1 MLMTGQVVANDLS
14 PTRVLVL
21 KNGEV
26 FQGQIQRVENGY
38 LVKQSPRSELQIPLR
53 DVRFVCKSL
62 GEAYRQMTAA
72 VGVSNL
78 RQQLSLAEWCL
89 EQGLH
94 NRAAHHWMLSA
105 ATSPDHPKVE
115 SLERRLKAARHSA
128 SNVNDGD
135 KYQVDLQTKTP
146 SASEDPL
153 PEVVTQRT
161 VLLPFTL
168 LVQPVL
174 INHCAA
180 GACHGGQSISRFR
193 LYRLNGKGRM
203 TQQFTYQNLRSV
215 LKQIDLADPHRSPL
229 LKSDELLKSDR
240 NSSVTTIECA
250 RAIWRQK
257 FPDQYSKIVSWILQ
271 TSGQLRTDKLGGE
284 RSIQPDVPRPQ
295 IVPQNPTDL
304 ATDQNLATGPPELP
318 QNDFNRYNKS
328 DPFDPEIYNRR
339 YFARRTE
346 PLDEPPFRP

>member
-1 MLMTGQVVANDLS
+1 MTGQVVANDLS

-21 KNGEV
+21 QNGEV

-38 LVKQSPRSELQIPLR
+38 LVKQSSRSELQIPLR

-105 ATSPDHPKVE
+105 ATSPYHPKVE

-128 SNVNDGD
+128 SSVNDGN
-135 KYQVDLQTKTP
+135 KHQVDLQTKTP
-146 SASEDPL
+146 LASGNSL
-153 PEVVTQRT
+153 PEVVTQRI

-174 INHCAA
+174 INHCAV
-180 GACHGGQSISRFR
+180 GACHGGQSINGFR

-215 LKQIDLADPHRSPL
+215 LKQIDLVDPHRSPL
-229 LKSDELLKSDR
+229 LKSDDLLKPDR

-257 FPDQYSKIVSWILQ
+257 FPDQYSKIFSWVLQ
-271 TSGQLRTDKLGGE
+271 ASGQLRADKLAGE
-284 RSIQPDVPRPQ
+284 RPIQLDVPRPQ

-318 QNDFNRYNKS
+318 QNVFKRYNKS

-339 YFARRTE
+339 YFASRIE
-346 PLDEPPFRP
+346 PLTELPFRP